1 MILNVHKIFS
11 ELTVS
16 FLQSSRKANFSSCR
30 HDSTSLTV
38 MSAITRNMSC
48 VKHAQCW
55 REETDVRCSLL
66 RVSPSAAQTQN
77 GPNVAKN
84 YQHEPFRLTVIANW
98 PMGRCKWV
106 NWPIRGQY
114 YDQLTSKNTGNGPS
128 DLGAVKLILLLQRPW
143 QQSLKRNCSDHLEHG
158 ASFVNII
165 RESKNSCC
173 YLLFKNKSLRKLFL
187 AIWSD

>member
-1 MILNVHKIFS
+1 MVLNVHTIFS

-16 FLQSSRKANFSSCR
+16 FLQSSRKAKFSSSCR
-30 HDSTSLTV
+30 HDYTSLTV

-48 VKHAQCW
+48 VKHGQCW
-55 REETDVRCSLL
+55 REETDSWCSLL
-66 RVSPSAAQTQN
+66 SVSPSAAKTQN

-98 PMGRCKWV
+98 PMGRCKRV

-114 YDQLTSKNTGNGPS
+114 CYQLTNEITGNGPS

-165 RESKNSCC
+165 RESKNSS
-173 YLLFKNKSLRKLFL
+173 LLFKNKSLRKLFV
-187 AIWSD
+187 AIWSG